1 MILKHVALGLV
12 SGISFSLISWMIGII
27 FNGLFSNTRFYNR
40 FSNLNFIED
49 RMMNKYLGISQF
61 KWIVKHTFLK
71 IFNQKIKINNRST
84 NLEEIRKEMT
94 LAEVSHLVG
103 FLFVIL
109 FSIYYCVKVSIFYGM
124 TMMIPNVFLN
134 LYPSLLQQENKRRI
148 DKLIKRR
155 LFAS

>member
-1 MILKHVALGLV
+1 MILKYVALGLV
-12 SGISFSLISWMIGII
+12 SGISFSLISWMIWII

-109 FSIYYCVKVSIFYGM
+109 LSIYYCVKVSIVYGM

>member
-1 MILKHVALGLV
+1 MILKYVALGLV

-27 FNGLFSNTRFYNR
+27 FNGIFSNTRFYNR

-71 IFNQKIKINNRST
+71 IFNQKIKISNRST

-109 FSIYYCVKVSIFYGM
+109 FSIYYCVKVSIVYGM

-134 LYPSLLQQENKRRI
+134 LFPSLLQQENKRRI

>member
-103 FLFVIL
+103 FLFVFL
-109 FSIYYCVKVSIFYGM
+109 FSIYYCVNISIVYGM
-124 TMMIPNVFLN
+124 TMLIPNVFLN